1 MLVQRRRW
9 QDNIDLA
16 LGERLVFVSAGRWT
30 NVVRAMV
37 QCLVFAG
44 ND

>member
-16 LGERLVFVSAGRWT
+16 LGERLVFGMCQPVDDPT
-30 NVVRAMV
+30 
-37 QCLVFAG
+37 L
-44 ND
+44 